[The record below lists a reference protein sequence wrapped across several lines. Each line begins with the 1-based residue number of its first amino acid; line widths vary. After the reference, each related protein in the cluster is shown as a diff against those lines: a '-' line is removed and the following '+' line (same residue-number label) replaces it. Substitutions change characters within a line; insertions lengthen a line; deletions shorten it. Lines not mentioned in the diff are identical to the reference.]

1 MRFLSHFRVAS
12 VVVGGHR
19 HGSRQDGSG
28 MKGVDRE

>member
-1 MRFLSHFRVAS
+1 LFDQFCCAS
-12 VVVGGHR
+12 VFIGGHR